1 VRSQIIPEIADV
13 VEDEAPD
20 LHQALVFG
28 SVARNEADE
37 QSDVDLLLVW
47 PDETSDAVRANTG
60 AAISRRVTNLLGNEC
75 RPLHYSITEF
85 DNLKEVA
92 PDLARAVEG
101 DSIELLVVT

>member
-1 VRSQIIPEIADV
+1 
-13 VEDEAPD
+13 
-20 LHQALVFG
+20 
-28 SVARNEADE
+28 
-37 QSDVDLLLVW
+37 
-47 PDETSDAVRANTG
+47 
-60 AAISRRVTNLLGNEC
+60 VTNLLGNEC